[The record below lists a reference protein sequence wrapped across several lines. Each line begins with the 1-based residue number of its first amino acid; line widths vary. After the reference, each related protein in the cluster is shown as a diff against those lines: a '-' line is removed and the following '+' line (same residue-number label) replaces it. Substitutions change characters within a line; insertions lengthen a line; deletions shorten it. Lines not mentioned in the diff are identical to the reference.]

1 MNDSAIKTFCVQARE
16 KLEQGVELRMQK
28 YGIAAESV
36 PNAAADAVGALPLS
50 PIEREQRAELLQ
62 LQAKLG
68 EGDATHGNARLKER
82 AAYTWFNRMVA
93 IRFMELRDFLP
104 SRVRMFSRPDGSFGS
119 QAVDEALDLEIEGLD
134 AARVL
139 QLKQASDDGAL
150 FRYLFLAQC
159 QELASCIPDV
169 FEPVDSALELLL
181 PDKLMARDGVAQA
194 MVEDI
199 PEEDWLTHV
208 EILGWM
214 YQYYN
219 SQAKD
224 DFFKS
229 KAKATADTLPVAT
242 QLFTPE
248 WIVRY
253 MVENSLGRLWMLN
266 NPQSGLR
273 ERMEYYIEPDA
284 EHEDFICINGPEE
297 ITLCDPACGS
307 GHILVYAFD
316 LLFAMYEERGY
327 REREIPQLILQNNL
341 TGLEIDPRAAQIA
354 SLALAMCAREHD
366 RRFFGRGVQVNINVV
381 APVHIDGEE
390 LPATAPLLGQPQLMD
405 ALAHLDEI
413 GSLLNPTEAELEA
426 VSATADQLARVASSD
441 MFAASAAEKL
451 QQAKATC
458 ELSAK
463 RYTCVVANPPYMGSS
478 SFSPFMSKWVKKNY
492 PDVKSDLCTCFIERG
507 FGLAANR
514 GYAAMVTM
522 QSWMFLGSFEKM
534 RAALIDDKT
543 IVSMVHLGPRAFDAI
558 GGEVVNVT
566 ADVIY
571 NGHVCLS
578 GAYVRLVDINGSEA
592 KRQKLLE
599 AIENP
604 DCGWFYRRDADTFKQ
619 IPGTP
624 IAYWAS
630 EMVMNLFV
638 KCLPIGKVV
647 DFKTGVTTGDNNRY
661 LRTWWELGFD
671 DIQTNGDGV
680 RDGASSSR
688 RWRPCTKGGEF
699 RKWYGNNWNVMDW
712 DKNGLELKSSA
723 AASIGDTSHFFRE
736 NMTWGKISNQGLSVR
751 FTPASSIPTN
761 VGSVGISRN
770 RLLLLAGM
778 ALANSSVAAHMLAL
792 FTTSFTYMCSDIAK
806 IPFESRLLHLDGKE
820 GESNSIFF
828 AARDCIDLSR
838 FDYDSFETSWD
849 FKRHP
854 LV

>member
-28 YGIAAESV
+28 YGIAAEGV

-68 EGDATHGNARLKER
+68 EGDAAHGNARLKER

-119 QAVDEALDLEIEGLD
+119 QAIDEALDLEIEGLN

-139 QLKQASDDGAL
+139 QLKQASDDEAL

-159 QELASCIPDV
+159 QELASCIPNV

-181 PDKLMARDGVAQA
+181 PDRLMARDGVAQA

-199 PEEDWLTHV
+199 PEEDWLIHV

-284 EHEDFICINGPEE
+284 EHEDFIRISGPEE

-366 RRFFGRGVQVNINVV
+366 RRFFGRGVRANINVV

-390 LPATAPLLGQPQLMD
+390 LPVDAPLLDQPQLID

-426 VSATADQLARVASSD
+426 VNATADQLARVASSD

-458 ELSAK
+458 ELLAK

-478 SFSPFMSKWVKKNY
+478 SFSPFISKWVKKNY
-492 PDVKSDLCTCFIERG
+492 PDVKSDLFSSFIVRIM
-507 FGLAANR
+507 GLANDH
-514 GYAAMVTM
+514 GECGIMCPFV
-522 QSWMFLGSFEKM
+522 WMFIGSYEKL
-534 RAALIDDKT
+534 RNEIIDNRTFTSLIQLEYSGFAGATVPICTFTFHNSHVDGYKGGYIRLSDFVGAAKQA
-543 IVSMVHLGPRAFDAI
+543 PKAI
-558 GGEVVNVT
+558 
-566 ADVIY
+566 
-571 NGHVCLS
+571 
-578 GAYVRLVDINGSEA
+578 
-592 KRQKLLE
+592 E
-599 AIENP
+599 AIKNP

-630 EMVMNLFV
+630 DALLDAFVAGSPLNGIGRSSKGIITGNNTLF
-638 KCLPIGKVV
+638 I
-647 DFKTGVTTGDNNRY
+647 RQ
-661 LRTWWELGFD
+661 WWECSLG
-671 DIQTNGDGV
+671 DICLDADSVDALFSGK
-680 RDGASSSR
+680 
-688 RWRPCTKGGEF
+688 RWFPCTKGGQF
-699 RKWYGNNWNVMDW
+699 RKWYGNVDSVVDW
-712 DKNGLELKSSA
+712 RDNGA
-723 AASIGDTSHFFRE
+723 AASESALKLGNHVQNYSDQLKFQPSFTWSAITSSVPSFRYVNHCLSEHAGMCEFVPMNLVYPLMGLVNSSVGTAYFGLVSPTLNVNAGDLDKFPVLL
-736 NMTWGKISNQGLSVR
+736 N
-751 FTPASSIPTN
+751 SSIPTSKYAER
-761 VGSVGISRN
+761 SVFLSRN
-770 RLLLLAGM
+770 
-778 ALANSSVAAHMLAL
+778 
-792 FTTSFTYMCSDIAK
+792 DW
-806 IPFESRLLHLDGKE
+806 
-820 GESNSIFF
+820 
-828 AARDCIDLSR
+828 
-838 FDYDSFETSWD
+838 DSFETSCD
-849 FKRHP
+849 FRCHP
-854 LV
+854 LL

>member
-28 YGIAAESV
+28 YGIAAEGV

-50 PIEREQRAELLQ
+50 PVEREQRAELLQ
-62 LQAKLG
+62 LQTKLG
-68 EGDATHGNARLKER
+68 EGDTAHGNARLKER

-139 QLKQASDDGAL
+139 QLKQASDDEAL

-159 QELASCIPDV
+159 QELASCIPNV

-366 RRFFGRGVQVNINVV
+366 RRFFGRGVQANINVV

-390 LPATAPLLGQPQLMD
+390 LSVDAPLLNQSQLMD

-413 GSLLNPTEAELEA
+413 GSLLNPTEAELAA
-426 VSATADQLARVASSD
+426 VGATAEQLAQMAAND
-441 MFAASAAEKL
+441 MFAASVAEKL

-458 ELSAK
+458 ELLAK

-478 SFSPFMSKWVKKNY
+478 SFGPFMSKWVKKNY
-492 PDVKSDLCTCFIERG
+492 PDVKSDLFSSFVVRM
-507 FGLAANR
+507 FNLAKEH
-514 GYAAMVTM
+514 GECGVMSPFV
-522 QSWMFLGSFEKM
+522 WMFIGSYEKL
-534 RAALIDDKT
+534 RNEIIDNRTLTSLIQLEYSGFAGATVPICTYTFHNSFIK
-543 IVSMVHLGPRAFDAI
+543 GYK
-558 GGEVVNVT
+558 GG
-566 ADVIY
+566 
-571 NGHVCLS
+571 
-578 GAYVRLVDINGSEA
+578 YVRLSDFVGA
-592 KRQKLLE
+592 AVQAPKALE
-599 AIENP
+599 AVQNP
-604 DCGWFYRRDADTFKQ
+604 DCAWFYRRDAETFKQ

-630 EMVMNLFV
+630 EMTYKAFSSNEKIREHAWGCNGM
-638 KCLPIGKVV
+638 
-647 DFKTGVTTGDNNRY
+647 TTGENDRF
-661 LRTWWELGFD
+661 LRLWFEVGNSSTD
-671 DIQTNGDGV
+671 YC
-680 RDGASSSR
+680 SSSASDAKQSGAT
-688 RWRPCTKGGEF
+688 WFPYNKGGDF
-699 RKWYGNNWNVMDW
+699 RKWYGNEEWVIDW
-712 DKNGLELKSSA
+712 KDDGKRARDYGHLVPRSQKYMFLPE
-723 AASIGDTSHFFRE
+723 I
-736 NMTWGKISNQGLSVR
+736 TWSKISSGHAAFRHKDKGHLFDVAGLCLFPNEEYTSL
-751 FTPASSIPTN
+751 S
-761 VGSVGISRN
+761 
-770 RLLLLAGM
+770 LLAFC
-778 ALANSSVAAHMLAL
+778 NSSVAQ
-792 FTTSFTYMCSDIAK
+792 SFLSFLCPTLNFEVGGVCSMPLVD
-806 IPFESRLLHLDGKE
+806 LDGVRDE
-820 GESNSIFF
+820 VDCLAS
-828 AARDCIDLSR
+828 DCISESLS
-838 FDYDSFETSWD
+838 DYSSFETSCD

-854 LV
+854 LA

>member
-28 YGIAAESV
+28 YGIAAEGV

-50 PIEREQRAELLQ
+50 PVEREQRAELLQ

-68 EGDATHGNARLKER
+68 EGDAAHGNARLKER

-119 QAVDEALDLEIEGLD
+119 QAVDEALDLEIEGLN

-139 QLKQASDDGAL
+139 QLKQASDDEAL

-181 PDKLMARDGVAQA
+181 PDRLMARDGVAQA

-284 EHEDFICINGPEE
+284 EHEDFILINGPEE

-366 RRFFGRGVQVNINVV
+366 RRFFGRGVQANINVV
-381 APVHIDGEE
+381 APVHIDAEE
-390 LPATAPLLGQPQLMD
+390 LPATAPLLDQPQLMD

-413 GSLLNPTEAELEA
+413 GSLLNPTEAELAA
-426 VSATADQLARVASSD
+426 VGATAEQLAQMAAND
-441 MFAASAAEKL
+441 MFAASVAEKL

-458 ELSAK
+458 ELLAK

-478 SFSPFMSKWVKKNY
+478 SFSPFMSRWVKKNY
-492 PDVKSDLCTCFIERG
+492 PDVKSDLFSSFVVRIM
-507 FGLAANR
+507 GLANDH
-514 GYAAMVTM
+514 GECGIMCPFV
-522 QSWMFLGSFEKM
+522 WMFIGSYEKL
-534 RAALIDDKT
+534 RNEIIDNRTFTSLVQLEYSGFAGATVPICTYTFHNSFIK
-543 IVSMVHLGPRAFDAI
+543 GYK
-558 GGEVVNVT
+558 GG
-566 ADVIY
+566 
-571 NGHVCLS
+571 
-578 GAYVRLVDINGSEA
+578 YVRLSDFVGTA
-592 KRQKLLE
+592 VQAPKALE
-599 AIENP
+599 AIRNP
-604 DCGWFYRRDADTFKQ
+604 DCGWFYRRDAETFKR

-630 EMVMNLFV
+630 DGLMDSFV
-638 KCLPIGKVV
+638 LMKALTTYGRASKGII
-647 DFKTGVTTGDNNRY
+647 TGDNDY
-661 LRTWWELGFD
+661 SLRLWWECADPKIDFK
-671 DIQTNGDGV
+671 
-680 RDGASSSR
+680 SSSLSDAMTGGKE
-688 RWRPCTKGGEF
+688 WFPCNKGGAF
-699 RKWYGNNWNVMDW
+699 RKWYGNHDYVINWIN
-712 DKNGLELKSSA
+712 NGLNVFQHAKDTGHHSQDYDDALKFKPNITWSIIGSGAPSFRYREKELSEQSGTSFYPSSA
-723 AASIGDTSHFFRE
+723 SGSFVLACLNSSSALGFLNLLCPTMNMAIGDVL
-736 NMTWGKISNQGLSVR
+736 KVPI
-751 FTPASSIPTN
+751 
-761 VGSVGISRN
+761 
-770 RLLLLAGM
+770 
-778 ALANSSVAAHMLAL
+778 ANSDNIDVQETERVSDACVK
-792 FTTSFTYMCSDIAK
+792 CSK
-806 IPFESRLLHLDGKE
+806 
-820 GESNSIFF
+820 
-828 AARDCIDLSR
+828 RDW
-838 FDYDSFETSWD
+838 DSFETSWD

-854 LV
+854 LL

>member
-28 YGIAAESV
+28 YGIAAEGV

-62 LQAKLG
+62 LQTKLG
-68 EGDATHGNARLKER
+68 EGDAAHGNARLKER

-119 QAVDEALDLEIEGLD
+119 QAVDEALDLEIEGLN

-139 QLKQASDDGAL
+139 QLKQASDDEAL

-181 PDKLMARDGVAQA
+181 PDRLMARDGVAQA

-248 WIVRY
+248 WIVCY

-284 EHEDFICINGPEE
+284 EHEDFILINGPEE

-366 RRFFGRGVQVNINVV
+366 RRFFGRGVQANINVV
-381 APVHIDGEE
+381 APVHIDAEE
-390 LPATAPLLGQPQLMD
+390 LPATAPLLDQPQLMD

-413 GSLLNPTEAELEA
+413 GSLLNPTEAELAA
-426 VSATADQLARVASSD
+426 VGATAEQLAQMAAND
-441 MFAASAAEKL
+441 MFAASVAEKL

-458 ELSAK
+458 ELLAK

-507 FGLAANR
+507 FALAINR

-543 IVSMVHLGPRAFDAI
+543 IVSMAHLGPRAFDAI

-571 NGHVCLS
+571 NGHACLD
-578 GAYVRLVDINGSEA
+578 GAYVRLVDTNGSEA

-599 AIENP
+599 AIKNP

-624 IAYWAS
+624 IAYWSSDALLDAFANAKQLN
-630 EMVMNLFV
+630 EYGKPRQGLATGENARFV
-638 KCLPIGKVV
+638 
-647 DFKTGVTTGDNNRY
+647 RE
-661 LRTWWELGFD
+661 WWEVD
-671 DIQTNGDGV
+671 DQK
-680 RDGASSSR
+680 SSYSCCSLEESVSSACK
-688 RWRPCTKGGEF
+688 WFPYNKGGDF
-699 RKWYGNNWNVMDW
+699 RKWYGNNSSVVNWEYDGQEIRNYKDE
-712 DKNGLELKSSA
+712 NGKLLSRPQNTNCFFKP
-723 AASIGDTSHFFRE
+723 SI
-736 NMTWGKISNQGLSVR
+736 TWSKISSGSIAFRFKPAGHVFDVAGTSVFSDAELLKYLQG
-751 FTPASSIPTN
+751 AC
-761 VGSVGISRN
+761 
-770 RLLLLAGM
+770 
-778 ALANSSVAAHMLAL
+778 NSSVIMRVASMLSPTLNFEVGQIA
-792 FTTSFTYMCSDIAK
+792 TYPIIQNEELEPSVNATV
-806 IPFESRLLHLDGKE
+806 ESCRG
-820 GESNSIFF
+820 
-828 AARDCIDLSR
+828 LSKT
-838 FDYDSFETSWD
+838 DWDSFETSWD

-854 LV
+854 LL

>member
-28 YGIAAESV
+28 YGIAAEGV
-36 PNAAADAVGALPLS
+36 PDAVADAVGALPLS
-50 PIEREQRAELLQ
+50 PVEREQRAELLQ

-68 EGDATHGNARLKER
+68 EGDAAHGNARLKER

-139 QLKQASDDGAL
+139 QLKQASDDEAL

-159 QELASCIPDV
+159 QELASCIPNV

-181 PDKLMARDGVAQA
+181 PDRLMARDGVVQA

-253 MVENSLGRLWMLN
+253 MVENSLGRLWMLD

-284 EHEDFICINGPEE
+284 EHEDFIRINGPEE

-366 RRFFGRGVQVNINVV
+366 RRFFGRGVQANINVV

-390 LPATAPLLGQPQLMD
+390 LPVDAPLLDQPQLID

-458 ELSAK
+458 ELLTK

-492 PDVKSDLCTCFIERG
+492 PDVKSDLFSSFIVRIM
-507 FGLAANR
+507 GLANDH
-514 GYAAMVTM
+514 GECGIMCPFV
-522 QSWMFLGSFEKM
+522 WMFIGSYEKL
-534 RAALIDDKT
+534 RNEIIDNRTFTSLIQLEYSGFAGATVPICTFTFHNSHVDGYKGGYIRLSDFVGAAKQA
-543 IVSMVHLGPRAFDAI
+543 PKA
-558 GGEVVNVT
+558 
-566 ADVIY
+566 
-571 NGHVCLS
+571 
-578 GAYVRLVDINGSEA
+578 
-592 KRQKLLE
+592 LE
-599 AIENP
+599 AIKNP
-604 DCGWFYRRDADTFKQ
+604 DCGWFYRRDAETFKQ

-624 IAYWAS
+624 IAYWLGAGSTLSFSEGKPLS
-630 EMVMNLFV
+630 EMGSLAQGLKCGDTDRFV
-638 KCLPIGKVV
+638 RCWYECAARNVL
-647 DFKTGVTTGDNNRY
+647 D
-661 LRTWWELGFD
+661 ELGVPSKLKWHFMLD
-671 DIQTNGDGV
+671 GGD
-680 RDGASSSR
+680 
-688 RWRPCTKGGEF
+688 F
-699 RKWYGNNWNVMDW
+699 RKWYGNVVDVVNWENDG
-712 DKNGLELKSSA
+712 DEIRTNKNDEGRVRSRVQNERYYHR
-723 AASIGDTSHFFRE
+723 GDTL
-736 NMTWGKISNQGLSVR
+736 TWSALTSGPISVR
-751 FTPASSIPTN
+751 TCIFNSLCGGAGYYIVPSDSDDRY
-761 VGSVGISRN
+761 G
-770 RLLLLAGM
+770 LLA
-778 ALANSSVAAHMLAL
+778 LLNSSVSQYLKFAL
-792 FTTSFTYMCSDIAK
+792 SPTLNNEVGDLK
-806 IPFESRLLHLDGKE
+806 RIP
-820 GESNSIFF
+820 IC
-828 AARDCIDLSR
+828 RDDSMAPVISDLSEKSV
-838 FDYDSFETSWD
+838 FLSKTDWDSFETSWD

>member
-28 YGIAAESV
+28 YGIAAEGV

-62 LQAKLG
+62 LQTKLG
-68 EGDATHGNARLKER
+68 EGDAAHGNARLKER

-139 QLKQASDDGAL
+139 QLKQASDDEAL

-159 QELASCIPDV
+159 QELASCIPNV

-181 PDKLMARDGVAQA
+181 PDRLMARDGVAQA

-284 EHEDFICINGPEE
+284 EHEDFIRINGPEE

-366 RRFFGRGVQVNINVV
+366 RRFFGRGVQANINVV

-390 LPATAPLLGQPQLMD
+390 LPVDAPLLDQPQLID

-413 GSLLNPTEAELEA
+413 GSLLNPTEAELA
-426 VSATADQLARVASSD
+426 VVGATAERLAQVTASD
-441 MFAASAAEKL
+441 MFVASAAEKL

-458 ELSAK
+458 ELLAK

-492 PDVKSDLCTCFIERG
+492 PDVKSDLFSSFVVRM
-507 FGLAANR
+507 FSLAKDH
-514 GYAAMVTM
+514 GECGVMSPFV
-522 QSWMFLGSFEKM
+522 WMFIGSYEKL
-534 RAALIDDKT
+534 RNEIIDNRTLTSLIQLEYSGFAGATVPICTYTFHNSFIK
-543 IVSMVHLGPRAFDAI
+543 GYK
-558 GGEVVNVT
+558 GG
-566 ADVIY
+566 
-571 NGHVCLS
+571 
-578 GAYVRLVDINGSEA
+578 YVRLSDFVGA
-592 KRQKLLE
+592 AVQAPKALE
-599 AIENP
+599 AIRNP
-604 DCGWFYRRDADTFKQ
+604 DCGWFYRRDADIFKQ

-624 IAYWAS
+624 IAYWLGQGARLS
-630 EMVMNLFV
+630 FKEGLPLSSISSLAQGLKCGDTDLFV
-638 KCLPIGKVV
+638 RCWFECSHRDILGI
-647 DFKTGVTTGDNNRY
+647 TGDPS
-661 LRTWWELGFD
+661 LVKWHFMFD
-671 DIQTNGDGV
+671 GGDY
-680 RDGASSSR
+680 
-688 RWRPCTKGGEF
+688 
-699 RKWYGNNWNVMDW
+699 RKWSGNQMDVVNWSDDGHEIKTNK
-712 DKNGLELKSSA
+712 DKNGKVKARVQNERFYHKNGVLTWSA
-723 AASIGDTSHFFRE
+723 LTS
-736 NMTWGKISNQGLSVR
+736 GPISVR
-751 FTPASSIPTN
+751 SCSDNSLCGGAGYYIVPAEQEEKLFIL
-761 VGSVGISRN
+761 G
-770 RLLLLAGM
+770 LL
-778 ALANSSVAAHMLAL
+778 NSSTAQYLKLAL
-792 FTTSFTYMCSDIAK
+792 SPTLNNEVGDLK
-806 IPFESRLLHLDGKE
+806 RIPVHGIDSSSGEVSKLVQESLHASE
-820 GESNSIFF
+820 
-828 AARDCIDLSR
+828 
-838 FDYDSFETSWD
+838 FDWDSFETSWD
-849 FKRHP
+849 FKHHP
-854 LV
+854 LL

>member
-28 YGIAAESV
+28 YGIAAEGV

-62 LQAKLG
+62 LQTKLG
-68 EGDATHGNARLKER
+68 EGDAAHGNARLKER

-119 QAVDEALDLEIEGLD
+119 QAVDEALDLEIEGLN

-139 QLKQASDDGAL
+139 QLKQASDDEAL

-159 QELASCIPDV
+159 QELASCIPNV

-181 PDKLMARDGVAQA
+181 PDRLMARDGVAQA

-229 KAKATADTLPVAT
+229 KSKATADTLPVAT

-284 EHEDFICINGPEE
+284 EHEDFIRINGPEE

-327 REREIPQLILQNNL
+327 RECEIPQLILQNNL

-366 RRFFGRGVQVNINVV
+366 RRFFGRGVQANINVV

-458 ELSAK
+458 ELLAK

-478 SFSPFMSKWVKKNY
+478 SFGSFMSKWVKKNY

-507 FGLAANR
+507 FALAINC

-534 RAALIDDKT
+534 RAALIDNKT
-543 IVSMVHLGPRAFDAI
+543 IVSMAHLGPRAFDAI

-571 NGHVCLS
+571 NGHACFN
-578 GAYVRLVDINGSEA
+578 GAYVRLVDTNGSEA

-599 AIENP
+599 AIKNP

-624 IAYWAS
+624 IAYW
-630 EMVMNLFV
+630 VGDGLFDAYSSGR
-638 KCLPIGKVV
+638 KLQTVV
-647 DFKTGVTTGDNNRY
+647 DARVGMISGNNNRF
-661 LRTWWELGFD
+661 L
-671 DIQTNGDGV
+671 
-680 RDGASSSR
+680 R
-688 RWRPCTKGGEF
+688 RWFELSFSAVGIGGSPEKPRSEKWIPIQKGGEYRHWF
-699 RKWYGNNWNVMDW
+699 GNLDYVVNWENDGWEIKNDNFDNGRVRSHNYNGVMALRTGITWNSITSSRFQCRLTEKGFMFDAAGPLCFVK
-712 DKNGLELKSSA
+712 DSSLLFYILGLMSSTVF
-723 AASIGDTSHFFRE
+723 IEVMGIL
-736 NMTWGKISNQGLSVR
+736 N
-751 FTPASSIPTN
+751 PTLN
-761 VGSVGISRN
+761 FPPNYIEDVPFLLMDEQKERVEVLVGS
-770 RLLLLAGM
+770 
-778 ALANSSVAAHMLAL
+778 SV
-792 FTTSFTYMCSDIAK
+792 K
-806 IPFESRLLHLDGKE
+806 
-820 GESNSIFF
+820 
-828 AARDCIDLSR
+828 LSKT
-838 FDYDSFETSWD
+838 DWDSFETSWD
-849 FKRHP
+849 FRCHP
-854 LV
+854 LL